1 MICKFIIIG
10 NCKTQKTLM
19 LDIPSAKSE
28 RDVRQIIYKLV
39 ARQYRNSLCRNEW
52 CSTTW
57 NGLYTSFIEGTYA
70 TALALMETSEILR
83 YCTDKCTENKAYD
96 ILIYVKENEEI
107 DYIQSYEN
115 LIRKGETDMYAFCE
129 KKMDKPQ

>member
-10 NCKTQKTLM
+10 NHNTQKTLM

-28 RDVRQIIYKLV
+28 IDVRQIIYKLV
-39 ARQYRNSLCRNEW
+39 ARQYRNSLCRNERY
-52 CSTTW
+52 STTW

-70 TALALMETSEILR
+70 TALALMETSEISR
-83 YCTDKCTENKAYD
+83 YCTDECTENIAYD

-115 LIRKGETDMYAFCE
+115 LIRKGETDMYSFAE
-129 KKMDKPQ
+129 KKMEQPQ

>member
-1 MICKFIIIG
+1 
-10 NCKTQKTLM
+10 
-19 LDIPSAKSE
+19 
-28 RDVRQIIYKLV
+28 
-39 ARQYRNSLCRNEW
+39 
-52 CSTTW
+52 
-57 NGLYTSFIEGTYA
+57 
-70 TALALMETSEILR
+70 METSEISR

-96 ILIYVKENEEI
+96 ILIYAKENEEI